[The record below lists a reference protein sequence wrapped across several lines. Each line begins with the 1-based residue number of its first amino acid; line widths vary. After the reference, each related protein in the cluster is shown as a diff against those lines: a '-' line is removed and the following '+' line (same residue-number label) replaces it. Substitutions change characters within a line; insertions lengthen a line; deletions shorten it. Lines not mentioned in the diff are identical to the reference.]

1 MATIDERVVSLKFNN
16 AQFMDGVRE
25 SKAGI
30 QSLDNSLRLEG
41 ASQGIDNV
49 AQAARKL
56 TFGDVVSGA
65 ANVISNMGLME
76 VAGVAS
82 LGGIAAKA
90 VSVGGELVKALTIDA
105 AKAGF
110 EEYELQLNS
119 VQTILANTASKG
131 EDINTV
137 NAALDELNTYA
148 DQTIYNFGEMTRNIG
163 TFTAAGVGLKESTS
177 AIKGLSNL
185 AAASGSSANQASTAM
200 YQLSQAIAAGTVRL
214 MDWNSVQTAGMG
226 GEQMQEALKRTAR
239 VHGKAVDEAIAKQGS
254 FRESLQ
260 EGWLTSEVMLE
271 TLTLMTGDLSRE
283 QILEMG
289 YTEEQTD
296 EIMKFAETA
305 NDAAT
310 KIKTFSQLIDTLKE
324 ELGSGWAQTWRIIF
338 GDFEQA
344 KELWSGIGNY
354 LTGALSKASRA
365 RNDLLQ
371 GWVDLGG
378 RDDVIQGLKNLFEAL
393 IAPLRAIKNA
403 WDATFSGPSAEG
415 LARITKAFAD
425 FTAHLIL
432 SEPKVANL
440 QRTFEGVFGIFGIG
454 IDIVK
459 DLAQIIGPILGAAA
473 VAAWKAFGYLSNVFL
488 NITGYIGSLITRF
501 RAWYQAL
508 DLGTKGAAKVNA
520 GLALLYKYLQ
530 AAATIA
536 GKFRIG
542 FYTGILYPMGVLS
555 RSIKGLGDRIY
566 DTFSRI
572 YHAIVD
578 PFKKTED
585 AGGSVNVLTG
595 SVENLS
601 DAVET
606 VAEPVKTFASVVA
619 AMGSKAW
626 HAGYDL
632 AKWLT
637 PYILELAS
645 WIDGTSHKVETFGD
659 TMESGISARMPGII
673 DWLGKTKQSLLD
685 MRDALT
691 NGLMD
696 ALTGDESKLKLPDVD
711 TSTFRG
717 QISLAVSSLKSLD
730 LSSFT
735 AFLASAGAAL
745 SGFGEHLKQA
755 GSNLKEFWQWM
766 NLKGHI
772 ANGWENFKTRYGG
785 LPELI
790 GKGVTG
796 LGKAFGFLAQQ
807 MGRLLGS
814 GLQGIAEFIE
824 KSITWFT
831 HHHQVAAMTLAI
843 GAVISGLL
851 RFVTAGRSVSGIAT
865 QISQM
870 LGSVKNTI
878 DQVSGVFS
886 SFSKK
891 MEAEAKTETAKQ
903 ILMYAGAVLVL
914 AAAMWVLAQ
923 IPADKLMAASI
934 AIIAVFAGLTAS
946 AQQIGNSLKDN
957 ASMLVGAMA
966 MVLICI
972 AVATAAGALKSMS
985 DMSWPEILAGTAALA
1000 SVFAMLIVTAKTV
1013 QKNQGSLMSFGSSAI
1028 LIGVGVRLMSAS
1040 VAKLGEMET
1049 GQLIQGMIALG
1060 LMIAILVLF
1069 NRVPTPK
1076 KNAIGNAIQ
1085 FLALSFALKNVAN
1098 VIKDFGEMPWKTF
1111 LLGLGEMA
1119 AALAVLMGVSFLLN
1133 KTPMSTV
1140 GAIAIL
1146 LLVMSLGKV
1155 ASVIATFASMPW
1167 KDYLVGLGE
1176 MAAAL
1181 AVVVGASYLASG
1193 SMSGAVALM
1202 ATATAISMLV
1212 PALALLSQI
1221 PLKNAGAGL
1230 LILGGALGVVIAAGY
1245 LATGAAIGLAAL
1257 AAVLVGL
1264 GVAFLAAGTGVWLF
1278 ATGLTLLTVNGA
1290 AGVLVLQKIIELLP
1304 ILGTNFALL
1313 FVNVLLVLSQNME
1326 AIRGGFG
1333 ALLIGIMGAIIDAL
1347 PTFGELCIQLIRT
1360 LLDVIVTTG
1369 PEIIDAFL
1377 QLVLDLMQTL
1387 TDRMPEFSE
1396 KGANLIIAWL
1406 QGIEEHAPDV
1416 VAQGVSTINTLI
1428 ETFSEQLPSI
1438 IQTAFDL
1445 AISFLNGFADAIRD
1459 NSGEVGDACGNIVDA
1474 LVTGFKDY
1482 ASHFGSRVWD
1492 TLTSMGHDII
1502 EGIKQ
1507 GISNKAHEIENKLKS
1522 IARGALNAA
1531 KRTLGIASPSKE
1543 FAKIGEY
1550 SMLGFVKGISDE
1562 ASSVTRA
1569 SEKSAKAVS
1578 SRFKENLDLAPPD
1591 NAWAGIEPP
1600 TIKPV
1605 VDLSEVEAAKKTIS
1619 DLGASP
1625 NLSAA
1630 ANLTAAGA
1638 AARSVY
1644 QIKAAS
1650 PEEQKDIRSNMRDVV
1665 FNQYNTSPKALSEAD
1680 IYRQTRSQLVGVR
1693 EELFKL

>member
-30 QSLDNSLRLEG
+30 QSLDSSLRLEG
-41 ASQGIDNV
+41 ATQGIDNV
-49 AQAARKL
+49 AEAARRL

-239 VHGKAVDEAIAKQGS
+239 VHGEAVDAAIEKQGS

-354 LTGALSKASRA
+354 LTGVLSKASKA

-378 RDDVIQGLKNLFEAL
+378 REDVIQGLKNLFEAL
-393 IAPLRAIKNA
+393 ITPLRAIKNA

-425 FTAHLIL
+425 FTAHLIM

-473 VAAWKAFGYLSNVFL
+473 VVAWRAFGYLSNVFL
-488 NITGYIGSLITRF
+488 NVTGYIGSLITRF

-578 PFKKTED
+578 PFRKTED

-606 VAEPVKTFASVVA
+606 VTEPVKTFASVVA

-785 LPELI
+785 LPDLI

-843 GAVISGLL
+843 GGVVSGLM
-851 RFVTAGRSVSGIAT
+851 RFVTAGRSVSSVAT

-870 LGSVKNTI
+870 LGSVKNAI
-878 DQVSGVFS
+878 DQVSGIFS

-934 AIIAVFAGLTAS
+934 AIVAVFAGLTAS

-966 MVLICI
+966 MVLICM
-972 AVATAAGALKSMS
+972 AVATAAGSLKAMS
-985 DMSWPEILAGTAALA
+985 DMSWPEILAGTVALA
-1000 SVFAMLIVTAKTV
+1000 AVFTMLIATAKIV
-1013 QKNQGSLMSFGSSAI
+1013 KKDEGALISFGASAV
-1028 LIGVGVRLMSAS
+1028 LIGIAVRIMAMSVS
-1040 VAKLGEMET
+1040 KLGEMDT
-1049 GQLIQGMIALG
+1049 KQLIQGTVALG
-1060 LMIAILVLF
+1060 LVIGIMVLF
-1069 NRVPTPK
+1069 NRLPAPNNK
-1076 KNAIGNAIQ
+1076 AIGNTLE
-1085 FLALSFALKNVAN
+1085 FLALAFTLKNIAN
-1098 VIKDFGEMPWKTF
+1098 VIKDFGEMDWKKY

-1119 AALAVLMGVSFLLN
+1119 AALAVLVGVSFLLN
-1133 KTPMSTV
+1133 KTPMSSV
-1140 GAIAIL
+1140 GAVAIL
-1146 LLVMSLGKV
+1146 FLALSLQKV
-1155 ASVIATFASMPW
+1155 TAVIAAFAAMPW

-1176 MAAAL
+1176 MAGAL
-1181 AVVVGASYLASG
+1181 AIVVSAAALASG
-1193 SMSGAVALM
+1193 SMGGALALG
-1202 ATATAISMLV
+1202 ALAAAISLLV
-1212 PALALLSQI
+1212 PALVILSQI
-1221 PLKNAGAGL
+1221 PLKKAGTGL
-1230 LILGGALGVVIAAGY
+1230 LVLGGALGVIIAAGY
-1245 LATGAAIGLAAL
+1245 LAIGAAVGLAAL
-1257 AAVLVGL
+1257 AVVLVGL
-1264 GVAFLAAGTGVWLF
+1264 SVAFVAAGAGVWLF
-1278 ATGLTLLTVNGA
+1278 ATGLTLLAVNGA
-1290 AGVLVLQKIIELLP
+1290 AGVVILGKLIELLP
-1304 ILGTNFALL
+1304 ILGTN
-1313 FVNVLLVLSQNME
+1313 LSQMLVNMLIVLGQNMQ
-1326 AIRGGFG
+1326 AIRDGVG
-1333 ALLIGIMGAIIDAL
+1333 ALLIGIIGAITDAL
-1347 PTFGELCIQLIRT
+1347 PAFGTMCIQLIGT
-1360 LLDVIVTTG
+1360 LLTVIVTMT
-1369 PEIIDAFL
+1369 PQILEAAFNLLLALIQILIDK
-1377 QLVLDLMQTL
+1377 
-1387 TDRMPEFSE
+1387 MPEFAE
-1396 KGANLIIAWL
+1396 KGAELIVAWL
-1406 QGIEEHAPDV
+1406 QGIEDHAPDV
-1416 VAQGVSTINTLI
+1416 VSQAVSTINTMV
-1428 ETFSEQLPSI
+1428 EAFTSELPTI
-1438 IQTAFDL
+1438 IQTAVDL
-1445 AISFLNGFADAIRD
+1445 AIGFLNGFADGIRN
-1459 NSGEVGDACGNIVDA
+1459 NSDRVGDACGNIVDA
-1474 LVTGFKDY
+1474 LVTGFKKF
-1482 ASHFGSRVWD
+1482 AGSFGSRIWA
-1492 TLTSMGHDII
+1492 TATSMGREII
-1502 EGIKQ
+1502 NGMVR
-1507 GISNKAHEIENKLKS
+1507 GVRN
-1522 IARGALNAA
+1522 IAGQLATQVANSARSALNAA

-1543 FAKIGEY
+1543 FAKVGEY
-1550 SMLGFVKGISDE
+1550 SMLGFVKGLSDE
-1562 ASSVTRA
+1562 TSSVTRA
-1569 SEKSAKAVS
+1569 SEESAKAVS
-1578 SRFKENLDLAPPD
+1578 ARFKENLDLAPPD
-1591 NAWAGIEPP
+1591 NPWVDIEPP

-1644 QIKAAS
+1644 QIRAAS
-1650 PEEQKDIRSNMRDVV
+1650 PEEQKDVRSNMRDVV